1 MDALPAIGGKRWDG
15 GPVGAPVWGSQPGV
29 DRGATVHRVEPP
41 TPGPAAACTNVSRA
55 LPEPVMHLSA
65 VLRSPLLDRT
75 GERLGR
81 VEDLIVRLADGGY
94 PPLTGLK
101 ARIAGRELF
110 VPVAK
115 LAKLEP
121 GAAHLSGQ
129 KLNLGRFER
138 RPGEVLLRQDVLGRK
153 LVNVEADPPS
163 LVTAHEI
170 ELACIDGWWR
180 VVGVDSSARAQLRR
194 ALPRPLRGAV
204 GDSPFLDWTDLEPF
218 VGHVPSARLRF
229 SHRKLANLHPAEIA
243 DLVEAASHEEGE
255 ELIEAVAQDRE
266 LEADVFEELDE
277 HHQLEFIRERP
288 DAQVAAV
295 LARMAPDDAV
305 DLIGEIDQERR
316 ARILAL
322 LPPAG
327 RQQIEILLGYNPGTA
342 GGMMSPAFIAL
353 PEAATVADA
362 LVRVRAS
369 EIAPQTLTTVFVHD
383 DTHALSGSVAI
394 VALLRAEP
402 AARLADVAEREPEA
416 VPTDADLPEVARTMT
431 DYNLFA
437 LPVLDDER
445 RIVGV
450 ITVDDVLEQTLPAGW
465 RRRFGLVRD

>member
-1 MDALPAIGGKRWDG
+1 
-15 GPVGAPVWGSQPGV
+15 
-29 DRGATVHRVEPP
+29 
-41 TPGPAAACTNVSRA
+41 
-55 LPEPVMHLSA
+55 MHLST
-65 VLRSPLLDRT
+65 VLRSPLLDRI

-94 PPLTGLK
+94 PPVTGLK
-101 ARIAGRELF
+101 ARIGGRELF
-110 VPVAK
+110 VPIDKIA
-115 LAKLEP
+115 ALEP
-121 GAAHLSGQ
+121 GAVRLSGQ

-138 RPGEVLLRQDVLGRK
+138 RVGEVLLRQDVLARK
-153 LVNVEADPPS
+153 LVNVKADPPS

-180 VVGVDSSARAQLRR
+180 VVGVDASARAQLRR
-194 ALPRPLRGAV
+194 ALPRPLKGTIADR
-204 GDSPFLDWTDLEPF
+204 PFLDWTDLEPF

-229 SHRKLANLHPAEIA
+229 SHRALANLHPAEIA

-255 ELIEAVAQDRE
+255 ELIEAVGQDRE

-295 LARMAPDDAV
+295 VARMAPDDAV
-305 DLIGEIDQERR
+305 DLIAEIDQERR

-327 RQQIEILLGYNPGTA
+327 RRRIETLLGYNPSTA
-342 GGMMSPAFIAL
+342 GGLMSPDFLAL
-353 PEAATVADA
+353 EEGASVADA
-362 LVRVRAS
+362 LARVRAS
-369 EIAPQTLTTVFVHD
+369 EIAPQTLTTVFLLD
-383 DTHALSGSVAI
+383 AAGTLAGSAAI
-394 VALLRAEP
+394 VGLLRADP
-402 AARLADVAEREPEA
+402 AAQLSEVAEREPESVA
-416 VPTDADLPEVARTMT
+416 TDADLPEVARTMT
-431 DYNLFA
+431 DYNLVM
-437 LPVLDDER
+437 LPVLDEER

-450 ITVDDVLEQTLPAGW
+450 ITVDDVLELTLPAGW